1 MNKLL
6 SFVKKEI
13 VLCVAG
19 VLAIASA
26 FVVHPSKAYM
36 NYIDFRVLALLFSLM
51 LMVEALRSFGI
62 FTLIIEKMTEKI
74 KKTRMLYFILVFI
87 CFFSGMII
95 TNDVALITFVPFAI
109 ELLTA
114 AGAAEYIIYI
124 VVLQTI
130 GANLGSMATPIGNP
144 QNIFLFS
151 KYDMTMG
158 EFAGATIWYAVT
170 AIVLISIC
178 ICFIPSKE
186 IKIKDNKLHT
196 AEFHKWKLIPVAVIF
211 IMCILC
217 VLRVADYR
225 VMLLVCI
232 LLTAVVDYKL
242 FAKADYMLLLTFV
255 AFFILTG
262 NIKSMSFIENGLSDF
277 VAGRELMSGI
287 LLSQVI
293 SNVPAAVLLS
303 NFTDKGTLLLSAV
316 NIGGLGTV
324 IASMASLISFRYYGE
339 SKDSKK
345 GRYLG
350 VFTLF
355 NLGFL
360 GIMLLVSRFI

>member
-51 LMVEALRSFGI
+51 LMVEAFRSFGL
-62 FTLIIEKMTEKI
+62 FTLIIEKITAKI

-114 AGAAEYIIYI
+114 VGATEYIIYI

-158 EFAGATIWYAVT
+158 EFAGATVWYAVA
-170 AIVLISIC
+170 AIALISIC
-178 ICFIPSKE
+178 ICFIPSKD

-196 AEFHKWKLIPVAVIF
+196 AEFHKWKLAPVAVIF

-217 VLRVADYR
+217 VLRVVDYR
-225 VMLLVCI
+225 VMLSVCI

-360 GIMLLVSRFI
+360 GIILLVSRFI

>member
-6 SFVKKEI
+6 SFIKKEVI
-13 VLCVAG
+13 LCVAG

-26 FVVHPSKAYM
+26 FVVHPSKKYI

-124 VVLQTI
+124 VILQTI

-151 KYDMTMG
+151 KYNMTIG
-158 EFAGATIWYAVT
+158 EFAGATVWYAVT
-170 AIVLISIC
+170 AIILISIC

-186 IKIKDNKLHT
+186 VDINDKDNKT
-196 AEFHKWKLIPVAVIF
+196 QRAEFHKWKLAPIAVIF
-211 IMCILC
+211 VICILC
-217 VLRVADYR
+217 VMRVIDYR

-232 LLTAVVDYKL
+232 LLTAVID
-242 FAKADYMLLLTFV
+242 
-255 AFFILTG
+255 
-262 NIKSMSFIENGLSDF
+262 
-277 VAGRELMSGI
+277 
-287 LLSQVI
+287 
-293 SNVPAAVLLS
+293 
-303 NFTDKGTLLLSAV
+303 
-316 NIGGLGTV
+316 
-324 IASMASLISFRYYGE
+324 
-339 SKDSKK
+339 
-345 GRYLG
+345 
-350 VFTLF
+350 
-355 NLGFL
+355 
-360 GIMLLVSRFI
+360 